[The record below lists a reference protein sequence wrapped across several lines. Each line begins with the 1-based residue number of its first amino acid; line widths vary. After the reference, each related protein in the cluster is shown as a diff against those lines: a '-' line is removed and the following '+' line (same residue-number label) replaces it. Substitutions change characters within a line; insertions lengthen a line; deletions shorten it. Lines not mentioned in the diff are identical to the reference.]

1 MIDHAADVFRNAIGW
16 LLLALGVTF
25 AQEAWIGGM
34 LLAMAGA
41 SFAIQFQ
48 PEKTKIEFWSVIAGA
63 FIVAHIAGMVSV
75 RIWPEAPVQMVMCLA
90 GVFSRYIARMA
101 FKVAGRTEGKADQ
114 ISDKLIDRFLPGDD
128 GKGDA

>member
-1 MIDHAADVFRNAIGW
+1 MIDHAADVFRNSIGW

-48 PEKTKIEFWSVIAGA
+48 PERTKVEFWSVIAGA
-63 FIVAHIAGMVSV
+63 FIVAHIAGMLSV
-75 RIWPEAPVQMVMCLA
+75 RIWPDAPVQMVMCIA
-90 GVFSRYIARMA
+90 GIFSRYIARLA
-101 FKVAGRTEGKADQ
+101 FKVAGKTEGKADQ
-114 ISDKLIDRFLPGDD
+114 IADKLIDRVLPGD
-128 GKGDA
+128 GKGDQ

>member
-63 FIVAHIAGMVSV
+63 FIVAHIAGMMSV

-101 FKVAGRTEGKADQ
+101 FKVAGKTEGRADQ
-114 ISDKLIDRFLPGDD
+114 IAEKLIDRVLPGDD

>member
-1 MIDHAADVFRNAIGW
+1 MIDHAAEIFRNSMGW

-48 PEKTKIEFWSVIAGA
+48 PEKTKVEFWSVIAGA
-63 FIVAHIAGMVSV
+63 FIVAHIAGMLSV
-75 RIWPEAPVQMVMCLA
+75 RLWPDAPVQMVMCIA
-90 GVFSRYIARMA
+90 GIFSRYIARMA
-101 FKVAGRTEGKADQ
+101 FKVAGKTEGKADQ
-114 ISDKLIDRFLPGDD
+114 IADKLIDHVLPEGKEGD
-128 GKGDA
+128 K

>member
-1 MIDHAADVFRNAIGW
+1 MIDHAADMFRNAFGW

-25 AQEAWIGGM
+25 AQEAWIGGI

-48 PEKTKIEFWSVIAGA
+48 PEKTRVELWSVIAGA
-63 FIVAHIAGMVSV
+63 FIVAHIAGTLSV
-75 RIWPEAPVQMVMCLA
+75 RVWPDFPVQIVMCLA
-90 GVFSRYIARMA
+90 GVFSRYIARLA
-101 FKVAGRTEGKADQ
+101 FKVAGKTEGKADQ
-114 ISDKLIDRFLPGDD
+114 ISDRLIDRVFPGND